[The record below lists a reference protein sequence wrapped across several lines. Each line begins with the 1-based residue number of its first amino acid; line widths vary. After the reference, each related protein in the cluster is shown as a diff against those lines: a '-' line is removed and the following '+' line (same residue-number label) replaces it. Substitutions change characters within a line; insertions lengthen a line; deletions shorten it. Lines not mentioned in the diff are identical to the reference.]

1 MQEKKSGEVASASS
15 GKDWQESMRIYVNNT
30 TKCTQLLRVAAFY
43 DIKRVENPSS
53 GDFNFLYEPTREEI
67 NEVSEVI
74 KGGGVCLMTITNQ
87 EVLYK
92 FKIKAAESRGEVFS
106 ILPTDFIPNEIEKIE
121 ADGLKVTEAP
131 PEWTSPRGSNQK
143 YFLYRTFGSGHLYL
157 TTADLFS
164 DRYINSCG
172 NFRLFSR
179 IISRYAQKREIP
191 NNAIKVIPG
200 DLCVYFDLMDEGYR
214 LDEEFDICIIMDN
227 IEKWKEVL
235 EKVKDGKGAIFTHS
249 PNLVEKVNAVLEDYG
264 IEVSKKR
271 VEGGWRNLKLE
282 HPVGKSLTRD
292 TYLWG
297 PHIIYGGEPILLSKD
312 GSEAVAVSFSVGRGV
327 VVLIPDYTALGLR
340 YSMARELIVK
350 CIKWIGDNVRLH
362 PKSQCRPRQHPAD

>member
-1 MQEKKSGEVASASS
+1 MQERKSGDVASS
-15 GKDWQESMRIYVNNT
+15 GKNRQESMRIYVNNST
-30 TKCTQLLRVAAFY
+30 NHTQLLRVAASY
-43 DIKRVENPSS
+43 DIKGVEDPSP

-67 NEVSEVI
+67 NEVSDVI
-74 KGGGVCLMTITNQ
+74 KGGGVCLMSITNQ
-87 EVLYK
+87 NVLSD

-121 ADGLKVTEAP
+121 AHGLKVTEAP
-131 PEWTSPRGSNQK
+131 PEWFSPRGNNQK

-179 IISRYAQKREIP
+179 IISRYAPKREIP

-214 LDEEFDICIIMDN
+214 LDEEFDICIVANN
-227 IEKWKEVL
+227 IEKWREVL
-235 EKVKDGKGAIFTHS
+235 DEVKYGKGAIFTHS
-249 PNLVEKVNAVLEDYG
+249 PNLVETVNEVLADYG

-271 VEGGWRNLKLE
+271 VEGGWRNLK
-282 HPVGKSLTRD
+282 HPLGKSLALD

-297 PHIIYGGEPILLSKD
+297 PHIIYGGEPILLSRD
-312 GSEAVAVSFSVGRGV
+312 GSEAVTVSFSVGRGV

-340 YSMARELIVK
+340 YSMSRELIVK
-350 CIKWIGDNVRLH
+350 CIKWIGENIT
-362 PKSQCRPRQHPAD
+362 